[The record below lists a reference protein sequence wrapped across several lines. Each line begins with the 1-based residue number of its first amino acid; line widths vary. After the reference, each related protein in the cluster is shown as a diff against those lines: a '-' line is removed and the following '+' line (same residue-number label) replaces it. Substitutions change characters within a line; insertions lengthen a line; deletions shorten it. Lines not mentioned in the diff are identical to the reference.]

1 MLPVI
6 LHIGGSKISG
16 HEFGISGAQI
26 EWAVEHMGRSEGRPL
41 NLYLCKENN
50 LLIPK
55 CAFYIVFWL
64 LSHTVRTIY
73 LILTLQSF

>member
-1 MLPVI
+1 MNHRIGRDKLPQMLPVI

-41 NLYLCKENN
+41 NLYLCKE
-50 LLIPK
+50 I
-55 CAFYIVFWL
+55 F
-64 LSHTVRTIY
+64 
-73 LILTLQSF
+73 